1 MNGSHLESVELDD
14 LGALRIA
21 GADAARFLQG
31 QLSSDLGRVSAER
44 SVLGGLHNPQGRTI
58 ALLRIVQLA
67 PNDLL
72 TVLPRELAASVAS
85 RLSKYVL
92 RAKVKVTDES
102 QSWRVTGLIA
112 CGLGGAAEPRPQTPA
127 GTSAPLDAVPLAAY
141 PLGAGA
147 QRRLGDSVVVC
158 VGEQPARW
166 LLIAPAMASE
176 AGDPAASHA
185 VGGLPHSV
193 PARREVWRQLDII
206 AGLPQVYGATSEEF
220 VAQMLN
226 LDVVGAIA
234 FDKGCYTGQEV
245 IARAHYRGRVKRRLQ
260 RFRSRG
266 PLDLK
271 PGDSGELA
279 DGRAFKVVEAV
290 RLEDG
295 HCEFLAVA
303 PLPPAD
309 PELSA
314 ASQPDAMLER
324 ISAPL
329 GVRPSQA
336 GATAL
341 AGSNVG
347 VPATGAALHSSMSAE
362 LSTTGAFWAPF
373 ATSPGAPRK
382 AGASMLPPSAPDP
395 PPHDL
400 EQLDLPYALP
410 D

>member
-14 LGALRIA
+14 LGVLRIA

-31 QLSSDLGRVSAER
+31 QLSNDLGRVSTER
-44 SVLGGLHNPQGRTI
+44 SALGGLHNPQGRTI

-72 TVLPRELAASVAS
+72 AVLPRELAASVAG

-92 RAKVKVTDES
+92 RAKVKVSDES
-102 QSWRVTGLIA
+102 QSWRVVGLIA
-112 CGLGGAAEPRPQTPA
+112 CGLAGGAQRPSPEPADPGAPLA
-127 GTSAPLDAVPLAAY
+127 SAPLEAY
-141 PLGAGA
+141 PLGTGE
-147 QRRLGDSVVVC
+147 QRRLGESMVVC
-158 VGEQPARW
+158 VGEQPVRW
-166 LLIAPAMASE
+166 LLIAPAAEPQASATGASQ
-176 AGDPAASHA
+176 AG
-185 VGGLPHSV
+185 GGLPHSV
-193 PARREVWRQLDII
+193 PVRREVWRQLDII

-271 PGDSGELA
+271 PGDAGELA
-279 DGRAFKVVEAV
+279 DGRAFKVAEAV
-290 RLEDG
+290 QLEDG
-295 HCEFLAVA
+295 RCEFLAVA
-303 PLPPAD
+303 PLPTGD

-314 ASQPDAMLER
+314 GQPDAMLER

-336 GATAL
+336 GAAAL
-341 AGSNVG
+341 TRSNVG
-347 VPATGAALHSSMSAE
+347 APATGAALHSSMPAD
-362 LSTTGAFWAPF
+362 LATTGAFWAPF

-382 AGASMLPPSAPDP
+382 AGASMLPHSSPDP
-395 PPHDL
+395 LPSEL
-400 EQLDLPYALP
+400 EQLDLPYPLP